1 MSRKNST
8 DNFGG
13 IGGIVNGLAVLL
25 TMALVGAGYLTAVG
39 SFAGLA

>member
-1 MSRKNST
+1 MSRNNST

-25 TMALVGAGYLTAVG
+25 TITLIGAGYVTAVG

>member
-1 MSRKNST
+1 MSRENST

-13 IGGIVNGLAVLL
+13 IGGIVNGLAVMI
-25 TMALVGAGYLTAVG
+25 TITLVGAGYVTAVG

>member
-1 MSRKNST
+1 MSRNNSS

-13 IGGIVNGLAVLL
+13 IGGIVNGFAVLV
-25 TMALVGAGYLTAVG
+25 TITLVGAGYISAVG

>member
-1 MSRKNST
+1 MSRENST

-13 IGGIVNGLAVLL
+13 IGGVVNGLAVLV
-25 TMALVGAGYLTAVG
+25 TISAVIAGYFAAVG